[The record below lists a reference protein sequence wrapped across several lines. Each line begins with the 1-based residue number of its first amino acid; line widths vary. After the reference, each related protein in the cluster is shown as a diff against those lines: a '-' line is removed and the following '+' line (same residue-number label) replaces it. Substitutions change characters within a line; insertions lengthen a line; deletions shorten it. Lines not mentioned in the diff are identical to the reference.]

1 MIRRP
6 RKTVKKRRA
15 VVLFAVLIVVSVLAL
30 AAYHYSDMTMAEYR
44 SVDSYR
50 RSIQAHSAANSGIH
64 YAAAMLSDS
73 NAFTNSL
80 SSYPYDN
87 SSVFQ
92 SQIVASKDQA
102 RWQTRFSVIAPL
114 GPDESSSTA
123 QPYHLG
129 VTDESGGST

>member
-1 MIRRP
+1 MTARSSRPAKFKSRRFAMSCLCRQPTDNQPPAEAAASRIAMIRNR

-50 RSIQAHSAANSGIH
+50 RSIQAHAAANSGIH

-87 SSVFQ
+87 SSCFP
-92 SQIVASKDQA
+92 SQI
-102 RWQTRFSVIAPL
+102 I
-114 GPDESSSTA
+114 
-123 QPYHLG
+123 
-129 VTDESGGST
+129 VT